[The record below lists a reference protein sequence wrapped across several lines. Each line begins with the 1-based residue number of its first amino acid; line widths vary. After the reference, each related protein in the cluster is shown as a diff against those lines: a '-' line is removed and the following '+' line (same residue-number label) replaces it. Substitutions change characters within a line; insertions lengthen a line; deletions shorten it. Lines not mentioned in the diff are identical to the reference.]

1 MSAFNWIRNC
11 ETNTGM
17 AIRKVEY
24 ADFGIQYKDEY
35 VQFMA
40 DNIVCALV
48 AVDRDNG
55 EQKTTDEYYDLRNGM
70 IDGYFEQNNRLRN
83 SPAYADLSDVQWSIL
98 FFPAYFSVVATDL
111 LNEGQKYKELSDAIL
126 RCCQTVNVRWGGTYS
141 MVYSSLTYS
150 EDQKREL
157 NQSLMK
163 IATYN
168 RKAKGIAFYKPQIS
182 RQNVRIASIGISVLF
197 VSIAVWRIWGRKK

>member
-1 MSAFNWIRNC
+1 MSAFDWIRNC
-11 ETNTGM
+11 ETNTSR

-35 VQFMA
+35 IQFMA

-70 IDGYFEQNNRLRN
+70 IDGYFEQNSRLRN
-83 SPAYADLSDVQWSIL
+83 SPSYSDLNDVQWSIL
-98 FFPAYFSVVATDL
+98 YFPAYFSVVATDL
-111 LNEGQKYKELSDAIL
+111 LTDNPNYKHLSDAIL

-141 MVYSSLTYS
+141 MTYSSKTYD
-150 EDQKREL
+150 ENQKREL
-157 NQSLMK
+157 NQSLMN
-163 IATYN
+163 IAIYN
-168 RKAKGIAFYKPQIS
+168 RKAKGVSFYRPQIS
-182 RQNVRIASIGISVLF
+182 RKNIRRVSIGASILV
-197 VSIAVWRIWGRKK
+197 VSLIFWKVWGNK